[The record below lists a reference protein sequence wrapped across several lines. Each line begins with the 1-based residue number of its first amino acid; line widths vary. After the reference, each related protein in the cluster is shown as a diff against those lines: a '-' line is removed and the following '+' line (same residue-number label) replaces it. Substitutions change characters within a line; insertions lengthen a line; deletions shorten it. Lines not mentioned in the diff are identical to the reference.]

1 MKMIFEITDQF
12 LFCLVSLKCSKELC
26 IIDSHKNIHELFT
39 KATEELEKIGEWF
52 KANKLKKLRTRFFQ
66 KISIKDD
73 LPLKVPDLKIA
84 INQIERKKAIKFP
97 SVKLGENVNW

>member
-1 MKMIFEITDQF
+1 MVQ
-12 LFCLVSLKCSKELC
+12 SKQAKKA
-26 IIDSHKNIHELFT
+26 KNT
-39 KATEELEKIGEWF
+39 
-52 KANKLKKLRTRFFQ
+52 FFQ